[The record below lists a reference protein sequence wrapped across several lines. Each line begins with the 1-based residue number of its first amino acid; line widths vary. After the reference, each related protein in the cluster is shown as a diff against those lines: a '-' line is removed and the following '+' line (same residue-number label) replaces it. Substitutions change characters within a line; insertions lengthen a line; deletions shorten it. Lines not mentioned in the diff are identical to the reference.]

1 MIKKYANPHIVYFNS
16 IIILENII
24 IPSTSVFCHVTNVPA
39 SRTLLVLHE
48 RTTVAI
54 GTSQSA
60 WPVLEA
66 ATTLART
73 GRCTV
78 RRWKADRFST
88 IGIFT
93 PAGTIAIVAPVF
105 SIPKPGARAF
115 EAVDRGDTLDTG
127 GNSTICK

>member
-1 MIKKYANPHIVYFNS
+1 M
-16 IIILENII
+16 
-24 IPSTSVFCHVTNVPA
+24 TNAPA

-48 RTTVAI
+48 GTTVAI
-54 GTSQSA
+54 GASQSA
-60 WPVLEA
+60 WPMLEA

-73 GRCTV
+73 SRCTG
-78 RRWKADRFST
+78 RWWKADRFST
-88 IGIFT
+88 IGIIT

-105 SIPKPGARAF
+105 SIPKPGVMAF